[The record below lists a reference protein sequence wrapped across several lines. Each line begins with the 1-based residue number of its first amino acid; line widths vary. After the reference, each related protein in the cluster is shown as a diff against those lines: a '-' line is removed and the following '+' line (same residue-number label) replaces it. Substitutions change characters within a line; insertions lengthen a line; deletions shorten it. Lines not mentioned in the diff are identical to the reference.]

1 MSGWEG
7 ARGVLFTAPLPS
19 VVDVAGSSVEYIRL
33 GSGPP
38 LVYLHGF
45 DGVSPD
51 DPFLA
56 GLGSYFDVVAPSLP
70 GFGASTRSPW
80 ARTVEDLAHAVRLLL
95 RSLELHRVVLVGA
108 SFGGWVASEL
118 VTRNSN
124 GISHLVIADSVG
136 ARFSPD
142 PLDRE
147 ILDIFTMGRD
157 QYLAVLFADE
167 EFVALN
173 GLDFDALTD
182 EALLR
187 YCTNREGLT
196 RFGWAPL
203 LHDPGLSARL
213 GLVDVPSLVLWG
225 SEDQV
230 VSVEYGQRFAAAI
243 PAGRFEVVARAG
255 HYLTIEQPDEF
266 VARVVS
272 FVAGGEQ

>member
-1 MSGWEG
+1 MSSWEG
-7 ARGVLFTAPLPS
+7 AKGMLFTTALPF
-19 VVDVAGSSVEYIRL
+19 VVDVAGSAVEYIRL

-51 DPFLA
+51 DPFLSA
-56 GLGSYFDVVAPSLP
+56 LGSHFDVVAPSLP
-70 GFGASTRSPW
+70 GFGASTRSSW
-80 ARTVEDLAHAVRLLL
+80 TRTVEDLAHAVRLLL
-95 RSLELHRVVLVGA
+95 RSLELDGVVLVGA

-118 VTRNSN
+118 ASRNSS
-124 GISHLVIADSVG
+124 GISHLVVAGSVG
-136 ARFSPD
+136 ARFSLD
-142 PLDRE
+142 PLERE
-147 ILDIFTMGRD
+147 ILDIFTMARD
-157 QYLAVLFADE
+157 PYLAVLFAGE
-167 EFVALN
+167 EFVARN
-173 GLDFDALTD
+173 SLDFDALTD

-213 GLVDVPSLVLWG
+213 SLVDIPALVLWG

-230 VSVEYGQRFAAAI
+230 VSVDYGQRFAAAI
-243 PAGRFEVVARAG
+243 PGARFEVVARAG

-272 FVAGGEQ
+272 FVTGGQQ